1 MSEPPDV
8 LDRIRTREVTG
19 VFHSRKALDDAA
31 QDLLSSGFDR
41 ADIDVSASPDE
52 QQRRLNYQAIP
63 AADLADIPAAAR
75 RPYVGG
81 DDRLGLEV
89 VTASVV
95 GCVVAL
101 VVAFY
106 LVSREMTPPSVIL
119 VSVLSGIVAAAAVI
133 RPLRRVMQR
142 DRARGLEPVAEWEGL
157 LIWVRVQSPEKE
169 ALAQEI
175 LLRHGGEAVHIHE
188 IDVAKTADD
197 LPLHSLR
204 PDPWLGNEPLG
215 RP

>member
-19 VFHSRKALDDAA
+19 VFHSRKALDAAA

-101 VVAFY
+101 VMAAPSLFSLFLMLPFQPHQPCDDPTLLHISVA
-106 LVSREMTPPSVIL
+106 
-119 VSVLSGIVAAAAVI
+119 
-133 RPLRRVMQR
+133 
-142 DRARGLEPVAEWEGL
+142 
-157 LIWVRVQSPEKE
+157 
-169 ALAQEI
+169 
-175 LLRHGGEAVHIHE
+175 
-188 IDVAKTADD
+188 
-197 LPLHSLR
+197 
-204 PDPWLGNEPLG
+204 
-215 RP
+215 